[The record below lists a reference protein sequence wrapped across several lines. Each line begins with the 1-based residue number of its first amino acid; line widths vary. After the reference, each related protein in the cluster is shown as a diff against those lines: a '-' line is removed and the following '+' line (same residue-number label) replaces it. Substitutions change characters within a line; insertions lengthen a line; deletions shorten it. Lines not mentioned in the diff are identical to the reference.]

1 MSISNPAGV
10 FGQSAQI
17 PDPWPIPVVNST
29 TTAITKNKFVGL
41 STGLTDGFKVESNA
55 GLGRTDVVGILD
67 ADLPASG
74 VANASKTGVH
84 LVAVTSDAT
93 PVRGALLV
101 TSSSTAGALKTSTYA
116 AAAEPAGAVVA
127 ICLSSTLDSSGTF
140 VSALLKIV

>member
-1 MSISNPAGV
+1 MTITNPAGV
-10 FGQSAQI
+10 FGQAASSY
-17 PDPWPIPVVNST
+17 DPFPINVVNST
-29 TTAITKNKFVGL
+29 TTAITKNKFVRL
-41 STGLTDGFKVESNA
+41 SSGLTDGFKVDSA
-55 GLGRTDVVGILD
+55 VGLGSSDVVGILD

-74 VANASKTGVH
+74 VGLAVQRGVH